1 MATETERKFL
11 VTSDAWR
18 DLVRGQPTAIAQG
31 YLHVDAES
39 EVRVRLQDD
48 ADALLTVKRGGR
60 SVARTEV
67 EVPIGR
73 AEARQLLDEAVVGV
87 VLSKRRHLVDLP
99 AVGDAPAL
107 VAEVDAF
114 DGAHAGLVIAEV
126 ELPDADTPLP
136 DVDWLGDEVTGNP
149 AYYNATLATG

>member
-31 YLHVDAES
+31 YLHVDADS
-39 EVRVRLQDD
+39 EVRVRLQGD

-136 DVDWLGDEVTGNP
+136 DVDWLGDEVTGDP
-149 AYYNATLATG
+149 AYYIATLATG

>member
-136 DVDWLGDEVTGNP
+136 DVDWLGDEVTGDP